1 MMSRPEPVTASP
13 PAAGSERK
21 AGRLVA
27 LAVVAS
33 LLASTCCVLP
43 LVLVLVGIT
52 GAWMSTLV
60 AMKPVTPY
68 ATAVCVAALVWAGW
82 LLFKPAAACKIGDAP
97 GEDGSCA
104 TTRPVARRVFVACAM
119 LIALLLSFPYFAPLF
134 Y

>member
-1 MMSRPEPVTASP
+1 MTNTGTA
-13 PAAGSERK
+13 PADERK

-27 LAVVAS
+27 LAVLAS

-60 AMKPVTPY
+60 AMKPLTPY
-68 ATAVCVAALVWAGW
+68 AIAVTVGALGWAGW
-82 LLFKPAAACKIGDAP
+82 LLFRPARACDVETGD
-97 GEDGSCA
+97 CA
-104 TTRPVARRVFVACAM
+104 TTRPAMRRVFIGCAVF
-119 LIALLLSFPYFAPLF
+119 IALLLGFPLAAPLF

>member
-1 MMSRPEPVTASP
+1 MSRPDPVTVPNS
-13 PAAGSERK
+13 AAGSERK

-52 GAWMSTLV
+52 GAWMSMLV

-68 ATAVCVAALVWAGW
+68 AIAVCVGALGWAGW
-82 LLFKPAAACKIGDAP
+82 LLFKPAAACDL
-97 GEDGSCA
+97 EDGSCA
-104 TTRPVARRVFVACAM
+104 TTRPVVRRVFVVCAL
-119 LIALLLSFPYFAPLF
+119 LIALLLSFPQFAPLF

>member
-1 MMSRPEPVTASP
+1 MSTPHSLAASNTG
-13 PAAGSERK
+13 AGTERK

-27 LAVVAS
+27 LAVLAS

-60 AMKPVTPY
+60 AMKPLTPY
-68 ATAVCVAALVWAGW
+68 AIAVCVGALGWAGW
-82 LLFKPAAACKIGDAP
+82 LLFRPARACKIGDEP
-97 GEDGSCA
+97 GEDGNCA
-104 TTRPVARRVFVACAM
+104 TTRPAMRRVFLVCAL
-119 LIALLLSFPYFAPLF
+119 LIALLLSFPLFAPLF

>member
-1 MMSRPEPVTASP
+1 MMSRPDPVTVSNS
-13 PAAGSERK
+13 AAGSERK

-52 GAWMSTLV
+52 GAWMSMLV

-68 ATAVCVAALVWAGW
+68 AIAVCIGALGWAGW
-82 LLFKPAAACKIGDAP
+82 LLFKPAAACDI
-97 GEDGSCA
+97 EDGSCA
-104 TTRPVARRVFVACAM
+104 TTRPVVRRVFVVCAL
-119 LIALLLSFPYFAPLF
+119 LIALLLSFPKFAPLF